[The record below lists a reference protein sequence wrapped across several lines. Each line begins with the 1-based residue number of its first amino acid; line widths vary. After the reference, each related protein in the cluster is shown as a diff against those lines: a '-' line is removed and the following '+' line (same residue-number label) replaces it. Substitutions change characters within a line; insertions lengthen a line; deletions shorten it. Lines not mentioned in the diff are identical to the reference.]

1 MSAWSA
7 RAVLGASLFL
17 PLPPALAEQ
26 AVGTLPPEAVQVLE
40 QAGIRAPG
48 VGAYIVEPGAG
59 RPLVQVAADQPFTAA
74 STMKL
79 VTTIAA
85 PE

>member
-1 MSAWSA
+1 MIDWPA
-7 RAVLGASLFL
+7 RAVSGACLCL
-17 PLPPALAEQ
+17 PLAPALAAQ
-26 AVGTLPPEAVQVLE
+26 ALGPLPPEAVQILE

-48 VGAYIVEPGAG
+48 VGAYIIEPGAG

-85 PE
+85 L